1 MQTGSASIAREI
13 SLRRI
18 LIGIIRRSVWR
29 QIRNNISSFSLA
41 VYSSVCVNSFIELTI
56 GIEMTKEC
64 KRPSVKI
71 GPQTANTVEV
81 YIGDVRIV
89 ASETDI
95 RIEAKGA
102 SVEVIS

>member
-1 MQTGSASIAREI
+1 
-13 SLRRI
+13 
-18 LIGIIRRSVWR
+18 
-29 QIRNNISSFSLA
+29 
-41 VYSSVCVNSFIELTI
+41 
-56 GIEMTKEC
+56 MTKEC